1 MINLSDYLNLFYIE
15 IFCYKWF
22 ILNKSIL
29 ILLKLFTLFYLYT
42 LILNQNKSRPIY
54 NNNNMS
60 IIMVIIIYLIL
71 LNNL

>member
-42 LILNQNKSRPIY
+42 LILNQIKSRPIY